1 MDYHFVSKDKFEK
14 LIKENNFY
22 EYAKIF
28 DNYYG
33 TSKKSV
39 NKLHEENYDVIFDID
54 WQGTKQLSKFKEL
67 NLIKIFILPPDKKE
81 LKKRLSK

>member
-1 MDYHFVSKDKFEK
+1 MKNFKKFIEEK
-14 LIKENNFY
+14 KFY

-39 NKLHEENYDVIFDID
+39 DDL
-54 WQGTKQLSKFKEL
+54 LSK
-67 NLIKIFILPPDKKE
+67 
-81 LKKRLSK
+81 KKRYNF